1 VIIEYIRYRVPDAQ
15 AKAFEAAYR
24 RAAVSLQT
32 SPYCHTY
39 DLARCEEE
47 AESYILRITWTSTTD
62 HLTGFRGSPQ
72 FKDFFAEIKDYVT
85 GIEEMRHYQPVDL
98 VPSLYEWAGGAEAF
112 EKLFTVFYA
121 HVAEDPVLAP
131 VFAGMNPNH
140 PKHVAAWLGE
150 VFGGPTVYSARHGGH
165 AHMISRHLGK
175 ALTETHRRRWVNLL
189 IDTADEV
196 GLPADAEFRSAF
208 VGYLEWGT
216 RMALMFSQPGV
227 EATAPI
233 NAASEPM
240 PSWGWGEVR
249 PWPR

>member
-1 VIIEYIRYRVPDAQ
+1 VITEYIRYRIPDTQ
-15 AKAFEAAYR
+15 AKAFEEAYR

-47 AESYILRITWTSTTD
+47 PESYILRITWTSTKD
-62 HLTGFRGSPQ
+62 HLEGFRNSPQ
-72 FKDFFAEIKDYVT
+72 FREFFAEIEDYLS

-98 VPSLYEWAGGAEAF
+98 VPSLYEWAGGAEAL
-112 EKLFTVFYA
+112 ERLFTTFYA
-121 HVAEDPVLAP
+121 HVAENPVLAP
-131 VFAGMNPNH
+131 VFAGMNPDH

-150 VFGGPTVYSARHGGH
+150 VFGGPKLYSERRGGH
-165 AHMISRHLGK
+165 PHMIARHLGR
-175 ALTETHRRRWVNLL
+175 ALTETQRRAWVSLL

-216 RMALMFSQPGV
+216 RMALMFSQPGAD
-227 EATAPI
+227 ATVH
-233 NAASEPM
+233 EPM
-240 PSWGWGEVR
+240 PGWGWGEVR